1 MLNHSPAIKQ
11 CHETLPRNKTKGFRA
26 MKHLLIMRHA
36 EAGNSMNPNL
46 RDFDRPLT
54 AHGQNQCALQRQR
67 LIAQNLYPDLILH
80 SSARRTQ
87 QTAQLVAPQPTID
100 MQATDALYNGH
111 GHDANDNYRHYLK
124 IAAAHGAN
132 SNCLLLI
139 GHNPVISTLGS
150 YLSGLSATSRDDPD
164 LAASYFSPATLM
176 GFALPDDAR
185 LDRPDARWQML
196 FCWTAQE

>member
-1 MLNHSPAIKQ
+1 
-11 CHETLPRNKTKGFRA
+11 

-80 SSARRTQ
+80 SSALRTQ
-87 QTAQLVAPQPTID
+87 QTAQLVAPHQDSKLIASD
-100 MQATDALYNGH
+100 DLYNGH
-111 GHDANDNYRHYLK
+111 GHHPNGSYQNYLD
-124 IAAAHGAN
+124 IADSLGGN
-132 SNCLLLI
+132 SRCLLLI
-139 GHNPVISTLGS
+139 GHNPVISALGS

>member
-54 AHGQNQCALQRQR
+54 AHGQNQCAMQRQR

-80 SSARRTQ
+80 SSALRTQ
-87 QTAQLVAPQPTID
+87 QTAQLVAPHQDSKRIASD
-100 MQATDALYNGH
+100 DLRQRVALLPPGEPEQSSLFP
-111 GHDANDNYRHYLK
+111 G
-124 IAAAHGAN
+124 IGADDRRRVLAGAPALEQKSN
-132 SNCLLLI
+132 SNLCL
-139 GHNPVISTLGS
+139 
-150 YLSGLSATSRDDPD
+150 
-164 LAASYFSPATLM
+164 
-176 GFALPDDAR
+176 
-185 LDRPDARWQML
+185 
-196 FCWTAQE
+196 